1 MVKDIVKYSGLFVLL
16 ILLQIF
22 ILNNIQLSGY
32 INPYLYV
39 LFILLLPYEIAGW
52 ALLIVGLLTGLTI
65 DTFMNTYGMHS
76 SATIFLAFL
85 RPYML
90 RMLADREDVDKK
102 GNPSLSGNGF
112 VWFLK
117 YVSILVFAHHLML
130 FFIEAFSF
138 STFFSTL
145 WRTLLS
151 SVTTTIFIFIA
162 MLLFDKKQ

>member
-1 MVKDIVKYSGLFVLL
+1 
-16 ILLQIF
+16 
-22 ILNNIQLSGY
+22 
-32 INPYLYV
+32 
-39 LFILLLPYEIAGW
+39 
-52 ALLIVGLLTGLTI
+52 
-65 DTFMNTYGMHS
+65 MNTYGMHS

>member
-90 RMLADREDVDKK
+90 QMLADREDVDKK

>member
-76 SATIFLAFL
+76 SATILLAFL